1 MNKMI
6 LGGVTFTYNSKIDFP
21 VIKPKKANAHVETYS
36 GVAYFSWTPTIKG
49 IVIPLKWDWMP
60 AAQFNSIEAL
70 YQADDVIV
78 FDPSGGVAG
87 AAIYDVIIIKF
98 DGVYWLNMDT
108 NNSYREKVEMELL
121 VFGQSTNPMP

>member
-36 GVAYFSWTPTIKG
+36 GVAYFSWTTTIKG

-60 AAQFNSIEAL
+60 AAQFITL
-70 YQADDVIV
+70 
-78 FDPSGGVAG
+78 P
-87 AAIYDVIIIKF
+87 
-98 DGVYWLNMDT
+98 WLWRQG
-108 NNSYREKVEMELL
+108 SACV
-121 VFGQSTNPMP
+121 